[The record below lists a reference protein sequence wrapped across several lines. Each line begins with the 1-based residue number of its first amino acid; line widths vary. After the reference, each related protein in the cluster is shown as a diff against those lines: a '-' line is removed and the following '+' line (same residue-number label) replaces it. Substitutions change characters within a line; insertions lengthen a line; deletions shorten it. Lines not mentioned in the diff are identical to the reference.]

1 VGCKYD
7 EYAAHRNL
15 YHQYDMMEAW
25 YFMGQGRFN
34 EAQNAIEEWAAK
46 RPNDMELLPKKAI
59 LFALKGDFRAAE
71 AEIPVILSRHPVK
84 DPLYHHAAYDIGAVY
99 ALEGKS
105 AEAVHWLREA
115 ADSGFHLYPRYQ
127 RDPFLNRI
135 RQAPE
140 FIQFLAEM
148 KAQNESYQL
157 EFGQSK
163 RSGDRH
169 RIPFRIH
176 TKIDS

>member
-1 VGCKYD
+1 
-7 EYAAHRNL
+7 
-15 YHQYDMMEAW
+15 
-25 YFMGQGRFN
+25 
-34 EAQNAIEEWAAK
+34 
-46 RPNDMELLPKKAI
+46 MELSPKEGS
-59 LFALKGDFRAAE
+59 ALRLARR
-71 AEIPVILSRHPVK
+71 LSRRRGRDSYYSWQASR

-99 ALEGKS
+99 ALESKS

-127 RDPFLNRI
+127 RDPLLSRI

-157 EFGQSK
+157 EFGRSK
-163 RSGDRH
+163 RSRDRH
-169 RIPFRIH
+169 RIPFRIESQADIQ